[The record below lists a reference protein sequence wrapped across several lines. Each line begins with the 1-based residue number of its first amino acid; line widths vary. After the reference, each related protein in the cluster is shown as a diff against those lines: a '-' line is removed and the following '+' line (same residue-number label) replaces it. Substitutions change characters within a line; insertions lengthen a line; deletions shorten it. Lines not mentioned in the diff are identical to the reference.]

1 MSLAESSRIE
11 FRLLLFFISKLPIS
25 RSAKQQK
32 SLERLRVIGGERV
45 IAFGRDICN
54 DLAAAEKREWL
65 VTNGIGGFA
74 SGTIA
79 GTLTRRYHGLLL
91 AALRPP
97 TDRTLLVSKLD
108 EAVLYADQ
116 KFKLYTNNWVGQQG
130 DAGGHLN
137 IEQFY
142 LEGTTPVW
150 QFALADAL
158 LEKRIW
164 MPAGANTTYIQYKLV
179 RAFEP
184 LTLTAKAFFN
194 YRHYH
199 NETRSGDLSMT
210 IEPVKKGLKI
220 IAYEGAIPY
229 YLLSNEATATAAQ
242 EWYYRYFLIREAN
255 RGFHAMEDN
264 LMGGTF
270 EAVIRPGEAVTFVA
284 SIDATPK
291 KDGSAVY
298 QKHWEAEQAIQEKAM
313 SKLDDNPAIRQLVLT
328 ANQFV
333 VKRPFKNNPGG
344 RSIIAGYHWFV
355 DWGRDTMIA
364 LDGLTLITGR
374 AEIAAGILR
383 TFAFYVSGGMLPNRF
398 PDIDAEPEYNTVDAA
413 LWYFEAMRAYHAATG
428 DNEFVRRL
436 FSVLAD
442 IIAQHK
448 QGTRYQIR
456 VDPADGLL
464 YAGEAG
470 QQLTW
475 MDAKIGDWVVTPRTG
490 KPVEINALWYN
501 ALRTMEAFA
510 VIAEENGKP
519 YKQMADQVEENFG
532 RFWNEAA
539 GYCYDVI
546 DSPEGDDARLRP
558 NQLFAVSLPHSPLS
572 PEQQKAV
579 IDVCARRLLTSHGI
593 RTLAPTEPGY
603 VGSYGGNIQQRD
615 SVYHQ
620 GTVWAWLMGP
630 FVAAHLRVYN
640 DLKQARA
647 FLYPLLH
654 HITSYGLGSIGE
666 IFDGDPPFTPRGS
679 ISQAWSVAEVLRAW
693 KLTEESEQ

>member
-1 MSLAESSRIE
+1 M
-11 FRLLLFFISKLPIS
+11 
-25 RSAKQQK
+25 
-32 SLERLRVIGGERV
+32 

-54 DLAAAEKREWL
+54 ELASAEKREWL

-97 TDRTLLVSKLD
+97 TDRTLLVTKLD
-108 EAVLYADQ
+108 ETVEYADQ
-116 KFKLYTNNWVGQQG
+116 KFKLYTNNWVGQPG
-130 DAGGHLN
+130 DTNGHLY

-150 QFALADAL
+150 QFAVADAL

-164 MPAGANTTYIQYKLV
+164 MEQGANTTYIQYRLV

-184 LTLTAKAFFN
+184 MTLSAKAFFN

-199 NETRSGDLSMT
+199 NETHGGDWTMT
-210 IEPVKKGLKI
+210 TDPVDNGLKI
-220 IAYEGAIPY
+220 IAYDGAIPY
-229 YLLSNEATATAAQ
+229 YLLSDKATATAAN

-255 RGFHAMEDN
+255 RGFSAMEDN
-264 LMGGTF
+264 LMGGVY
-270 EAVIRPGEAVTFVA
+270 EVSLRPGEAVTFVA

-291 KDGSAVY
+291 LDGTAVY
-298 QKHWEAEQAIQEKAM
+298 QNHWERELALQKSGM
-313 SKLDDNPAIRQLVLT
+313 KNLDENTAVQQLVLT

-355 DWGRDTMIA
+355 DWGRDTMIS
-364 LDGLTLITGR
+364 LCGLTLITGR
-374 AEIAAGILR
+374 AAIAAGILR

-413 LWYFEAMRAYHAATG
+413 LWYFEAMRAYHAMTG
-428 DNEFVRRL
+428 DDNFVRQL

-442 IIAQHK
+442 IVAQHK
-448 QGTRYQIR
+448 QGTRYQIH
-456 VDPADGLL
+456 VDSKDGLL
-464 YAGEAG
+464 YAGQEG

-475 MDAKIGDWVVTPRTG
+475 MDAKIGDWVVTPRIG
-490 KPVEINALWYN
+490 KPIEINALWYN

-510 VIAEENGKP
+510 VIAEENGKE
-519 YKQMADQVEENFG
+519 YKEMADRVEASFG
-532 RFWNEAA
+532 RFWNEEA
-539 GYCYDVI
+539 GYCFDVI
-546 DSPEGDDARLRP
+546 DSPDGDDARLRP
-558 NQLFAVSLPHSPLS
+558 NQLFAVSLPHSPLT

-579 IDVCARRLLTSHGI
+579 VDICARELLTSHGL
-593 RTLAPTEPGY
+593 RSLAPEERGY

-615 SVYHQ
+615 SAYHQ

-630 FVAAHLRVYN
+630 FVTAHLRVYN
-640 DLKQARA
+640 DRKQARA
-647 FLYPLLH
+647 FLGPLLH
-654 HITSYGLGSIGE
+654 HINSYGLGSIGE

-679 ISQAWSVAEVLRAW
+679 ISQAWSVAEVLRVW
-693 KLTEESEQ
+693 KLTQEEK